1 MTTTPKKIKQK
12 EKDDEVRQVVRDVN
26 ELRNEMREIKN
37 LIIGLKD
44 GR

>member
-1 MTTTPKKIKQK
+1 MARKAKQK
-12 EKDDEVRQVVRDVN
+12 EKDDEVRKVIRDVN

>member
-1 MTTTPKKIKQK
+1 MSRKTKQK
-12 EKDDEVRQVVRDVN
+12 EKDDEVRKVIREVN

-37 LIIGLKD
+37 LLVGMSN